1 MSKQLECLFLPT
13 IQPRAEKEEWHD
25 PGIFMSAV
33 LIGRSHR
40 RWHGGRD
47 EDQMN
52 RRDFVRLGCAT
63 VIATGAR
70 KMPLALA
77 QPLTPRQVLSP
88 SQRPTMSLLEPK
100 ATDGA
105 VDFTLQIAPMTVEL
119 APQVVI
125 STIGYSNKVPGPFL
139 RVREGQRVAVE
150 VVNHTDVPEY
160 VHWHGLFAPS
170 DVDGAEEEGT
180 PPVPPHGRRRYQ
192 FVAKPAGSRW
202 YHSHT
207 MAMMDLHR
215 GSYTGQFGFL
225 MIDSGNDPGLYDQE
239 VFLALR
245 EWEPYLTTMD
255 QDEIEADPNDP
266 MPEKP
271 ANPDPRPNGL
281 EVGAPLYSINDK
293 MLGAGDPLRV
303 QSGQRVLMHLLNA
316 SASQIHRV
324 ALPAHKFQVI
334 ALDGNPVPSPQLVDV
349 IEIAPGE
356 RVDAIVK
363 MNRPGVWILGELR
376 DAARQS
382 GMGIVVEYANQQQ
395 RAVWLPPPTK
405 RWDYTI
411 FGNTA
416 PHPAPDQTIDMVFEK
431 VPGGP
436 HGINHWLVNGKEY
449 PHERELMFRQGGRY
463 RLVFHNRSD
472 DSHPL
477 HIHRHLFELVELN
490 GKPTAGIKKDTVIVP
505 AFGRASVD
513 LVADQP
519 GLTLF
524 HCHIQQHM
532 DFGFM
537 ALFRYA

>member
-1 MSKQLECLFLPT
+1 M
-13 IQPRAEKEEWHD
+13 
-25 PGIFMSAV
+25 
-33 LIGRSHR
+33 
-40 RWHGGRD
+40 
-47 EDQMN
+47 
-52 RRDFVRLGCAT
+52 
-63 VIATGAR
+63 IATGTGKLRPGFGEAPQHLMVPSER
-70 KMPLALA
+70 KANERA
-77 QPLTPRQVLSP
+77 
-88 SQRPTMSLLEPK
+88 
-100 ATDGA
+100 A
-105 VDFTLQIAPMTVEL
+105 DFTLQIAPMMVEL

-125 STIGYSNKVPGPFL
+125 STIGYNNKVPGPLL
-139 RVREGQRVAVE
+139 RTREGRSVTVD
-150 VVNHTDVPEY
+150 VVNGTDVPEY
-160 VHWHGLFAPS
+160 VHWHGLFVPS
-170 DVDGAEEEGT
+170 EVDGVEEEGT

-207 MAMMDLHR
+207 AAMMDLHR
-215 GSYTGQFGFL
+215 GSYTGQFGFF
-225 MIDSGNDPGLYDQE
+225 MIDPANEPGRYDQE

-245 EWEPYLTTMD
+245 EWQYFLSTMD
-255 QDEIEADPNDP
+255 QDEMEADPRDP

-271 ANPDPRPNGL
+271 ATPDLRPNGL
-281 EVGAPLYSINDK
+281 EVSAPLYSINDK
-293 MLGAGDPLRV
+293 MLGAGEPLRV

-316 SASQIHRV
+316 SAAQIHRV
-324 ALPAHKFQVI
+324 ALPGHKFQVI
-334 ALDGNPVPSPQLVDV
+334 ALDGNPVPAPQAVDV

-356 RVDAIVK
+356 RVDAIVE
-363 MNRPGVWILGELR
+363 MNNPGVWILGDIR
-376 DAARQS
+376 NAARQS
-382 GMGIVVEYANQQQ
+382 GMGIVVEYANQKQ
-395 RAVWLPPPTK
+395 RALWTPPPRS

-411 FGNTA
+411 FGTNA

-436 HGINHWLVNGKEY
+436 NDINHWLVNGKEY
-449 PHERELMFRQGGRY
+449 PHEREFVLRQGRRY

-505 AFGRASVD
+505 AFGRATVD